1 MEPRIYKETRASVIL
16 KRFRKPLAVR
26 TRYGKVANLLKRQTV
41 CLIESWLSLAA
52 IWSHKGD
59 RILLPTFNSVQK
71 NLVTTATVKIDGSG
85 YTFLQLL
92 TPGLNLGPGAW
103 SPDDS
108 SPDGSKILVLERAV

>member
-1 MEPRIYKETRASVIL
+1 
-16 KRFRKPLAVR
+16 LAVR
-26 TRYGKVANLLKRQTV
+26 TRYGKIANLLKLQTV

-71 NLVTTATVKIDGSG
+71 NLVTAAMVKTDGSG

-108 SPDGSKILVLERAV
+108 SPDGSKTLVLERAV